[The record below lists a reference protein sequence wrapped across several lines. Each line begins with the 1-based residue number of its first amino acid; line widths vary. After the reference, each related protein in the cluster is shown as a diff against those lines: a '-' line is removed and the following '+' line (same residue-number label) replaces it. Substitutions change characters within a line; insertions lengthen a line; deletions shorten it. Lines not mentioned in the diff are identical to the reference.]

1 MTEGS
6 ARLGVSELLV
16 GVAFPPILLE
26 VLRFAIPNEHLE
38 ELVYRS
44 DLCRREGFEFGF
56 TGRNH
61 ESGKLARAGKGS
73 GTGSRQLRCR
83 QSSPA
88 NVNSANPLSS
98 KLYDLT
104 ESRAPES
111 WINGARRKPAL

>member
-16 GVAFPPILLE
+16 GVAFPPIVLE

-61 ESGKLARAGKGS
+61 ESESLLERAKEVGQARV
-73 GTGSRQLRCR
+73 
-83 QSSPA
+83 SSD
-88 NVNSANPLSS
+88 VG
-98 KLYDLT
+98 
-104 ESRAPES
+104 SRAPQTS
-111 WINGARRKPAL
+111 TLPILYRASCTI

>member
-16 GVAFPPILLE
+16 GVAFPPIVLE

-56 TGRNH
+56 TGRNR
-61 ESGKLARAGKGS
+61 ESGKPARAAKEVG
-73 GTGSRQLRCR
+73 RARD
-83 QSSPA
+83 SSDVGIRALQTSTLPT
-88 NVNSANPLSS
+88 
-98 KLYDLT
+98 LY
-104 ESRAPES
+104 RAS
-111 WINGARRKPAL
+111 CTI